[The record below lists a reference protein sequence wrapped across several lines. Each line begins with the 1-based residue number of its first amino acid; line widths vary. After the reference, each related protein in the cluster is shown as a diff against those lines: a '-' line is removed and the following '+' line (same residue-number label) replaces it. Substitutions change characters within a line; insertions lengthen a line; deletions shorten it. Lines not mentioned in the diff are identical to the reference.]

1 MAIVRKAKKKLGGK
15 GGIGSGGFASRGGS
29 SAETSSRR
37 PSYVLKTPPCEN
49 ACPNNNKIRT
59 VLNSFILA
67 EKKGIS
73 YDDILK
79 DAWYTFT
86 ETTPFPAVCGRVC
99 PHPCESDCNR
109 KEKDG
114 AVSINNIERS
124 IGDYGIENDLKH
136 KKLSDDEYDEK
147 IAIVGAGPAGLSCA
161 FHLAKYGYKSTV
173 FEALPE
179 AGGMLRYGIPEYRLP
194 YKDVLDKEIDKIKD
208 MGVEIKC
215 STKVGHD
222 VPFDDLKKDY
232 AATFVGLGAHKG
244 KVLHVEGEDSE
255 NVFTGT
261 NYLNRV
267 NSGEKVDVGD
277 KVVVIG
283 GGDTA
288 IDAARMAVRAG
299 AETTILYRRTR
310 VEMPAIEE
318 EIEGALEEGVK
329 IEYLV
334 APLSIKK
341 EGEKAVSMLCQR
353 MELGEP
359 DDSGRRRPVPVEG
372 SEFEV
377 PTTAIIAAISQEPEF
392 NGFND
397 YREGRDWI
405 KVNDQGQVLVDGK
418 VVEGIFAGG
427 DVLDLGLVIIA
438 IAQGRLAAQAI
449 HEKLRGLEH
458 NVESKPPVIG
468 PDKMINSYYEAKER
482 NKKVELEVEKRFADP
497 TAEIAQSLTREETIE
512 DALRCMSCGMCFDC
526 GTCWSFCQDGA
537 IIKPLEAGGEYKF
550 KMEFCKGCD
559 KCAENCPCGYIEMH

>member
-1 MAIVRKAKKKLGGK
+1 MAIVRKEKKKLGGGK
-15 GGIGSGGFASRGGS
+15 HGVGGGFASRGGS
-29 SAETSSRR
+29 AAETSSRR
-37 PSYVLKTPPCEN
+37 PAYVLKTPPCEN

-67 EKKGIS
+67 EKRGIS

-99 PHPCESDCNR
+99 PHPCEGECNR

-124 IGDYGIENDLKH
+124 IGDYGIEHNLTH
-136 KKLSDDEYDEK
+136 KKLTDEVYDEK

-173 FEALPE
+173 FEALSEP
-179 AGGMLRYGIPEYRLP
+179 GGMLRYGIPEYRLP

-215 STKVGHD
+215 STKIGQD
-222 VPFDDLKKDY
+222 ISFDDLKKDY
-232 AATFVGLGAHKG
+232 AATFVGIGAHKG

-267 NSGEKVDVGD
+267 NSGEKVEVGD
-277 KVVVIG
+277 NVVVIG

-299 AETTILYRRTR
+299 ANTTILYRRTR

-334 APLSIKK
+334 APVSIKK
-341 EGEKAVSMLCQR
+341 DGDKAVSMLCQR

-397 YREGRDWI
+397 YREGKDWI
-405 KVNDQGQVLVDGK
+405 KVNDQGQVLV
-418 VVEGIFAGG
+418 EGQIAESIFAGG

-449 HEKLRGLEH
+449 HEKLRGIEH
-458 NVESKPPVIG
+458 KEEEKPPVVKH
-468 PDKMINSYYEAKER
+468 DKMILSYYEGKER
-482 NKKVELEVEKRFADP
+482 NKKEELPVEKRFENP
-497 TAEIAQSLTREETIE
+497 TAEIAQSLTREQTIE

-537 IIKPLEAGGEYKF
+537 IIKPLIAGGDYKF
-550 KMEFCKGCD
+550 KLEFCKGCD